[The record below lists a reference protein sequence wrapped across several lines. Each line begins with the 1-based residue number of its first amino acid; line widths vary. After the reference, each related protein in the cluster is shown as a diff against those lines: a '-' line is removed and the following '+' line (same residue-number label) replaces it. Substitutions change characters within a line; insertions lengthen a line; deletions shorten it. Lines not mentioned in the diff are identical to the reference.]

1 MDAQVVP
8 DPLFLFPFWSQVS
21 KADDPVF
28 FILYGFCQE
37 AGRKATKVDI
47 FARGIVS
54 GFSLSDISALAVRK
68 QDNQKIIILFIFIHK
83 EFYCLISIIFNV
95 FAFFF
100 FLHIY
105 N

>member
-68 QDNQKIIILFIFIHK
+68 QDNQKNHHSLHFYPQRILLPDINNLQCF
-83 EFYCLISIIFNV
+83 CL
-95 FAFFF
+95 FF